1 MLEKAYGKINVSINV
16 LRRRLDGYHD
26 LDMIMVPI
34 KLHDDLEI
42 EIADQMSYE
51 CNIPMEFNDSN
62 TVVKAVSI
70 LRREFE
76 FKENFKIRLTKR
88 IPMQAGLAGGSADG
102 AAVLRAV
109 NQLLGLGLSYSQL
122 ALFGRE
128 IGADVSFCIYQQCAR
143 VQGTGEI
150 ILPFYLEKGYDVIL
164 VKPQQGIST
173 KLAYTTLNL
182 DKCDHPDIDKV
193 KDALISHKP
202 LCEVMGNSLE
212 ESATR
217 LLGEIERIKNKARSL
232 GFKDVLMSGSGS
244 TVFVIT
250 EKGTDTAKLIE
261 EMKKEWDF
269 VIKTEILTA

>member
-34 KLHDDLEI
+34 QLHDDLEI

-51 CNIPMEFNDSN
+51 CNIPLEFNDSN

-76 FKENFKIRLTKR
+76 FRENFRIRLTKR

-164 VKPQQGIST
+164 IKPKEGIST

-182 DKCDHPDIDKV
+182 DKCSHPDIDKV
-193 KDALISHKP
+193 RDALINHEP
-202 LCEVMGNSLE
+202 LHEVMGNSLE
-212 ESATR
+212 ESALR
-217 LLGEIERIKNKARSL
+217 LLGDIRRIKDKALSL
-232 GFKDVLMSGSGS
+232 GYRNVLMSGSGS
-244 TVFVIT
+244 TVFILV
-250 EKGTDTAKLIE
+250 EKGTDTTHLIE
-261 EMKKEWDF
+261 EMRRDWDF
-269 VIKTEILTA
+269 VVKTEILTA